1 MNCLGF
7 KGFKNC
13 YYVALQA
20 SVSGN
25 LYWGGLSGQLTLVN
39 TSDRALND
47 WSYTFRTSQKD
58 VQVWSSTYD
67 VVDVGDGSFEVTVR
81 PPSWGASIAA
91 GGSLS
96 LSFNA
101 VSVGLPTSGSLTD
114 EMFFVDSAVDRSG
127 SEAEPELEPAPSPD
141 PVPQPDP
148 EPQPELQPEAEAPT
162 SSDAPARV
170 FEVDVYSGEVADF
183 RPGVDRLDF
192 GGQSVHNLI
201 LGKTE
206 EGYVTF
212 LSPWND
218 AQKMTL
224 VGITYEQLA
233 LEDYG
238 VVGNEHLR
246 QDLGGVVSWELGI
259 GEKDTNT
266 TYIRSHEYG
275 NVETITDFDPATDK
289 ISFLYYGTRERLS
302 VTQDGADLVIA
313 TEPTGQTFIFQNT
326 NLDDIPG
333 ASLEFHFDQIVEDNL
348 EIPFGRSVESLTLK
362 DRTILLTPEAPV
374 GELTDGF
381 QTQSGDGAVNEQPP
395 HDSHSMG
402 DHGSMEM
409 DPDMDMDVDMGMDD
423 AMEMDP
429 DIGMESDM
437 DTAPEMDMDM
447 PSEPEPSVDIEPS
460 SSGLEVSATITGGW
474 SGTFAGNVTVTNTT
488 GASVG
493 TDWSVSFVSD
503 APLKSVSNFEFTN
516 TLLDDGR
523 YGITLSPKS
532 WSAPLAAGSAQSSY
546 YQGSGDF
553 VDPNQVFDLAATS
566 SVTPEPAPDS
576 SDVIETP
583 DVDPSAGESTV
594 IEDSPVP
601 EDSSVTENSPVSE
614 GSPVTEGGT
623 VTIDYERPNGTT
635 DKRVVTYFE
644 EWGIYS
650 RDVNLSDVDGQ
661 SMTHMNYSFF
671 DVKADGSITLFD
683 EFAALQKRFPQS
695 DQVSRTFS
703 SVEYAAMAPELLDI
717 YEDSGRYTTTQS
729 SDSITVTSVPVGWNG
744 VGTNDA
750 GNFEQLRRF
759 KELNPEVNLGFAL
772 GGWTLSD
779 EFSTAY
785 ATQEGRDKFVSETVR
800 IFETYDFFN
809 VVDFDWEYP
818 GGGGKAGNAV
828 SSNDGANFELVLRDL
843 RSALNDLSAETGREF
858 EVSIATAGGEEKLA
872 NLNLEGIDPYVDFY
886 NVMTYDFHG
895 GWENITGHQAAMTG
909 DANNYDVTGAVDV
922 FETAGIELS
931 KVVMGAPAYTRAWGN
946 VSDGGTFGYQQPGSG
961 RDATGSFEAGVY
973 DYKDLLD
980 DVVTGARDLY
990 WDDDNKAAFLYDG
1003 DEWSSMETT
1012 ATIAGKAAYVE
1023 EKGLGGMMF
1032 WALSNDAEGDA
1043 SLVEAADDLLRQGAS
1058 YADVI
1063 GRAPEFD
1070 AIIGGNGD
1078 FSLSDFTGLV

>member
-1 MNCLGF
+1 M
-7 KGFKNC
+7 
-13 YYVALQA
+13 
-20 SVSGN
+20 
-25 LYWGGLSGQLTLVN
+25 SGQLTLTN
-39 TSDRALND
+39 SGDTSLSD
-47 WSYTFRTSQKD
+47 WSYTFRTTQKD
-58 VQVWSSTYD
+58 VQVWSSSYD
-67 VVDVGDGSFEVTVR
+67 VVDLGDGTYEVTIR
-81 PPSWGASIAA
+81 PPSWGASIPA

-101 VSVGLPTSGSLTD
+101 VSVDLPTSGTLTD
-114 EMFFVDSAVDRSG
+114 EMFFIDSVVEGSG
-127 SEAEPELEPAPSPD
+127 PEPEPD
-141 PVPQPDP
+141 
-148 EPQPELQPEAEAPT
+148 PELQPEAEAPN
-162 SSDAPARV
+162 SDSPARV
-170 FEVDVYSGEVADF
+170 FEVDVYSGEVTDF
-183 RPGVDRLDF
+183 RPGIDRLDF

-224 VGITYEQLA
+224 VGVTYDQLA

-246 QDLGGVVSWELGI
+246 QDLGGVVSWELGV
-259 GEKDTNT
+259 GERDPNT

-275 NVETITDFDPATDK
+275 KVETITDFDPATDK

-302 VTQDGADLVIA
+302 VTQDGADLVIS

-326 NLDDIPG
+326 NLADIPG

-348 EIPFGRSVESLTLK
+348 EIPFGRSVQSLTLK
-362 DRTILLTPEAPV
+362 DRTALLTPAAPA

-381 QTQSGDGAVNEQPP
+381 QTQSGDAAVNEQPP

-402 DHGSMEM
+402 DHGSMPM
-409 DPDMDMDVDMGMDD
+409 DPDTEMDM
-423 AMEMDP
+423 E
-429 DIGMESDM
+429 
-437 DTAPEMDMDM
+437 TAPEMGMDSAM
-447 PSEPEPSVDIEPS
+447 PSDPEPTVEVETGA
-460 SSGLEVSATITGGW
+460 SGLVVSATITGGW

-493 TDWSVSFVSD
+493 TDWTVSFVSD

-516 TLLDDGR
+516 TLRDDGR
-523 YGITLSPKS
+523 YVVTLAPKS

-553 VDPNQVFDLAATS
+553 SDPNQVFDLAATS
-566 SVTPEPAPDS
+566 AEVAQPEASEQD
-576 SDVIETP
+576 
-583 DVDPSAGESTV
+583 AGEAVEPPAVEPPDAEVT
-594 IEDSPVP
+594 
-601 EDSSVTENSPVSE
+601 VTEDTTVVE
-614 GSPVTEGGT
+614 DGT

-683 EFAALQKRFPQS
+683 EFAALQKRFSQS
-695 DQVSRTFS
+695 DQVSRTFTS
-703 SVEYAAMAPELLDI
+703 SDYAAMAPELLDI
-717 YEDSGRYTTTQS
+717 YENSGRYTVTQTGGA
-729 SDSITVTSVPVGWNG
+729 ITVTSVPVGWNG

-785 ATQEGRDKFVSETVR
+785 ATQAGRDKFVSETVR

-828 SSNDGANFELVLRDL
+828 SASDGANFELVLRDL
-843 RSALNDLSAETGREF
+843 RTALNDLSARTGRDF
-858 EVSIATAGGEEKLA
+858 EVSIATAGGQEKLG
-872 NLNLEGIDPYVDFY
+872 NLNLQGIDPYVDFY

-895 GWENITGHQAAMTG
+895 GWENVTGHQAAMTG

-973 DYKDLLD
+973 DYKDLLN
-980 DVVTGARDLY
+980 DVVTGRRNLY

-1032 WALSNDAEGDA
+1032 WALSNDAAGEA
-1043 SLVEAADDLLRQGAS
+1043 SLVEAADDLLRKGAS
-1058 YADVI
+1058 YAEVI
-1063 GRAPEFD
+1063 ERAPNFD

>member
-1 MNCLGF
+1 M
-7 KGFKNC
+7 
-13 YYVALQA
+13 
-20 SVSGN
+20 
-25 LYWGGLSGQLTLVN
+25 SGQLVLAN
-39 TSDRALND
+39 TSGVDLSD
-47 WSYTFRTSQKD
+47 WSFTFVTTQSD
-58 VQVWSSTYD
+58 VQVWSSTSE
-67 VVDVGDGSFEVTVR
+67 VVDLGNGLFEVTVA
-81 PPSWGASIAA
+81 PPSWGTTIPA
-91 GGSLS
+91 GGSIS

-101 VSVGLPTSGSLTD
+101 TSVGLPTSGALTD
-114 EMFFVDSAVDRSG
+114 EMFFVD
-127 SEAEPELEPAPSPD
+127 EADSTPAPEPAPEPAPVPTPEPEL
-141 PVPQPDP
+141 VPEP
-148 EPQPELQPEAEAPT
+148 EPQPESQPESQPEPQPEAEAP
-162 SSDAPARV
+162 SSDASARV
-170 FEVDVYSGEVADF
+170 FNVDVYSGEVTDF
-183 RPGVDRLDF
+183 RPGIDRLDF

-224 VGITYEQLA
+224 VGVTYDQLA

-259 GEKDTNT
+259 GEKDPNT

-275 NVETITDFDPATDK
+275 KVETITDFDPATDK

-302 VTQDGADLVIA
+302 VTQDGADLVIS

-326 NLDDIPG
+326 NLNAIPG

-348 EIPFGRSVESLTLK
+348 EIPFGRSVVSLTLK
-362 DRTILLTPEAPV
+362 DRTVLLTPEAPV

-381 QTQSGDGAVNEQPP
+381 QTQSGDAAVNEQPP

-409 DPDMDMDVDMGMDD
+409 DPGMDMDDDTDMDVDT
-423 AMEMDP
+423 
-429 DIGMESDM
+429 GMESDM
-437 DTAPEMDMDM
+437 ETDPEIGMDMSSD
-447 PSEPEPSVDIEPS
+447 SEPASPEPSVDVEPS
-460 SSGLEVSATITGGW
+460 PSGLEVSATITGGW
-474 SGTFAGNVTVTNTT
+474 SGTFAGNVTVTNTS

-516 TLLDDGR
+516 TLCDDGR
-523 YGITLSPKS
+523 YVITLSPKS

-546 YQGSGDF
+546 YQGSGD
-553 VDPNQVFDLAATS
+553 VSDPNQVFDFASTS
-566 SVTPEPAPDS
+566 AEVPQQESEAP
-576 SDVIETP
+576 VIEQP
-583 DVDPSAGESTV
+583 DAPQQPDASDAVEIPDGEPTV
-594 IEDSPVP
+594 VED
-601 EDSSVTENSPVSE
+601 
-614 GSPVTEGGT
+614 SPVTEGGT

-671 DVKADGSITLFD
+671 DVKSDGSITLFD

-703 SVEYAAMAPELLDI
+703 SSDYAAMAPELLDI
-717 YEDSGRYTTTQS
+717 YETSGRYTTAQNG
-729 SDSITVTSVPVGWNG
+729 DAITVTSVPVGWNG

-785 ATQEGRDKFVSETVR
+785 ATQEGRDKFVSETVC

-828 SSNDGANFELVLRDL
+828 SSSDGANFALVLRDL
-843 RSALNDLSAETGREF
+843 RTALDDLSGRTGRDF

-872 NLNLEGIDPYVDFY
+872 NLNLEGIDPFVDFY

-895 GWENITGHQAAMTG
+895 GWENVTGHQAAMTG

-922 FETAGIELS
+922 FEMAGVDLS

-980 DVVTGARDLY
+980 DVVTGTRNLY

-1032 WALSNDAEGDA
+1032 WALSNDAEGEA
-1043 SLVEAADDLLRQGAS
+1043 SLVEAADDLLRKGAS
-1058 YADVI
+1058 YGEVI